1 MIRIENINETINRL
15 SKLTVDREPVFGSL
29 TPQQMVEH
37 LVTTI
42 KMTNGK
48 KQIPQRTTKEEGE
61 AWKAKMIYTD
71 MDFPMGLK
79 TPLIPDGPVVYE
91 HADIPTAVEALKA
104 ELTDLETYFKNNPD
118 ATPTH
123 PRLGVLNHKEWLIF
137 HGKHFT
143 HHFKQFGLIQ

>member
-1 MIRIENINETINRL
+1 MIQIDKIDETIDTL
-15 SKLTVDREPVFGSL
+15 GKLTSDTQPVFGSM

-48 KQIPQRTTKEEGE
+48 RHVEQRTTKEEGE

-79 TPLIPDGPVVYE
+79 TPLIPDGPVVYNYE
-91 HADIPTAVEALKA
+91 NIPAAIDVLRT
-104 ELTDLETYFKNNPD
+104 ELQDLETYFKNNPE

-123 PRLGVLNHKEWLIF
+123 PRLGILNHKEWLIF

-143 HHFKQFGLIQ
+143 HHFKQFGLI

>member
-1 MIRIENINETINRL
+1 MIQIDKIDETIDRI
-15 SKLTVDREPVFGSL
+15 SKLTADTQPAFGSL

-48 KQIPQRTTKEEGE
+48 RHIEQRTTKEEGE

-71 MDFPMGLK
+71 MEFPMGLK
-79 TPLIPDGPVVYE
+79 TPLIPDGAPVYE
-91 HADIPTAVEALKA
+91 HADISTAVEALKS
-104 ELTDLETYFKNNPD
+104 ELNDLETYFKDNPD

-123 PRLGVLNHKEWLIF
+123 PRLGMLNHKEWLIF

-143 HHFKQFGLIQ
+143 HHFKQFGLI

>member
-1 MIRIENINETINRL
+1 MIQIDKIDETINTI
-15 SKLTVDREPVFGSL
+15 SKLNADTQPVFGGM

-48 KQIPQRTTKEEGE
+48 RHIEQRTTKEEGE
-61 AWKAKMIYTD
+61 KWKQGMIYSD

-79 TPLIPDGPVVYE
+79 TPLIPDGPVVYNY
-91 HADIPTAVEALKA
+91 ADIHAAIDVLRT
-104 ELTDLETYFKNNPD
+104 ELQDLETYFKNNPD

-137 HGKHFT
+137 HAKHFT
-143 HHFKQFGLIQ
+143 HHYKQFGLL